1 MQRRIQIATV
11 VVLWASMA
19 VAGCGGPPPGYSRA
33 HGKLVYKG
41 EPAAGAF
48 LMLHPETSKPGAEA
62 VTASATV
69 GDDGTFELV
78 SRAGDGA
85 PAGRYKVLVAWPTE
99 EGQAPSPETSR
110 PKATKTSRKK
120 GATATTRRN
129 NKPGAMERDRFQGR
143 YASDESPLTIVEVK
157 AEPTDLGTLQIPE

>member
-1 MQRRIQIATV
+1 MKRRTGVAR
-11 VVLWASMA
+11 VVLLAASMV
-19 VAGCGGPPPGYSRA
+19 VAGCGGPPPGHSRA
-33 HGKLVYKG
+33 FGKLVHKG

-48 LMLHPETSKPGAEA
+48 LMLHPESAKPGAEA

-69 GDDGTFELV
+69 GDDGTFEVV

-99 EGQAPSPETSR
+99 EGQAPRPEASGSK
-110 PKATKTSRKK
+110 PGKTSRKK
-120 GATATTRRN
+120 GGAATTRRN
-129 NKPGAMERDRFQGR
+129 NKPGAMDLDRFQGR
-143 YASDESPLTIVEVK
+143 YASDESPLTVVEIK